1 MPPVKRILFVEDH
14 TDTCDLVTF
23 MLGKEGYLAD
33 CAATSRDALAQA
45 GEFDLYVIDYGLPD
59 GDGFELC
66 RSILRR
72 HPRARVIIYS
82 GHAEP
87 TYHKAAAAAGA
98 HAYVNKP
105 HVSHLATTIK
115 DLLR

>member
-14 TDTCDLVTF
+14 NDTCDLVTF

-33 CAATSRDALAQA
+33 CAATSRDALARA
-45 GEFDLYVIDYGLPD
+45 GPFDLYVIDYGLPAGTAFD
-59 GDGFELC
+59 LC
-66 RSILRR
+66 PPILRR
-72 HPRARVIIYS
+72 HPGARVVIYS
-82 GHAEP
+82 AP
-87 TYHKAAAAAGA
+87 AAPASHKAAAAAGA

-115 DLLR
+115 ALLR